1 MPITKLVDTSHLRAG
16 NQNPTLADPAYSEK
30 AALLGGIHVDA
41 IAAFAELWPEV
52 GECFLCGAEL
62 APHQGVTAI
71 LPDNPKQAPVISM
84 LARQCDK
91 CGELP
96 YQVNL
101 NRVTKILKRM
111 WPGYHWTGK
120 TWNRKW

>member
-1 MPITKLVDTSHLRAG
+1 MDKPLQLISLPSSEAHELNVLAEHGDVDT
-16 NQNPTLADPAYSEK
+16 
-30 AALLGGIHVDA
+30 

-62 APHQGVTAI
+62 PPHQGVTAI
-71 LPDNPKQAPVISM
+71 LPDNPKQAPGMSL

-111 WPGYHWTGK
+111 WPGYHWIGK
-120 TWNRKW
+120 TWNR